1 MPRNKSTDL
10 ASFQDWLIS
19 DCGMSR
25 RSASVYASRV
35 RAILREC
42 PPSVSEAELLH
53 IMQSKAESHSCFATS
68 WNRYVDFGA
77 LQGITISRIPSRR
90 RVRAAA
96 IPNLHESSGHALA
109 EVIQSGHMKLKLIPR
124 LKWRDVRATVG
135 ESWEI
140 KDPDQPG
147 LFYVAPAKYMR
158 VLCDWA
164 NGIEE
169 IVEDRPFV
177 PSQPLGMKPMPL
189 ATVRRSISEHKNSL
203 DR

>member
-1 MPRNKSTDL
+1 MPRNKSADL

-19 DCGMSR
+19 ECGMSA

-35 RAILREC
+35 RALLREC
-42 PPSVSEAELLH
+42 PPSVSEAELLR
-53 IMQSKAESHSCFATS
+53 IMEGRPENHSCFATS

-77 LQGITISRIPSRR
+77 LQGIAISRIPSRR

-96 IPNLHESSGHALA
+96 VPNLPDDSGRALV
-109 EVIQSGHMKLKLIPR
+109 EVIQSGHLKLKLIPR
-124 LKWRDVRATVG
+124 LKWRDVRPTVG
-135 ESWEI
+135 QSWEI

-158 VLCDWA
+158 VICDWA
-164 NGIEE
+164 NGIDE
-169 IVEDRPFV
+169 IVGDRPFI
-177 PSQPLGMKPMPL
+177 PAHPLGMKPMPL
-189 ATVRRSISEHKNSL
+189 ATVRRSIAEHKNTP